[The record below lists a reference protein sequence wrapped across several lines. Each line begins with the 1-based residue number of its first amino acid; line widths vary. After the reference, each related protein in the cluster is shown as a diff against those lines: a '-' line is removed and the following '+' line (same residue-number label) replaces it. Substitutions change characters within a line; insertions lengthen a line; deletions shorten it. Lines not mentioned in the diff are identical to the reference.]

1 MRILWASF
9 MDGDNQVGP
18 RVPVK
23 MRRRLFSRHRYR
35 NTDMV
40 EWTPPPGFYENP
52 AIGVWDESGVL
63 VDREPLVT
71 QEKPDT

>member
-1 MRILWASF
+1 

-23 MRRRLFSRHRYR
+23 MRRRLFSVRRYR
-35 NTDMV
+35 NAEPV
-40 EWTPPPGFYENP
+40 EWVLPPGFYENP

-63 VDREPLVT
+63 VDRDPLVT
-71 QEKPDT
+71 QEKADPTLNK